1 MNTPLMPKAT
11 AVWLVDNTAL
21 SFEQIADF
29 CDLHVLEV
37 KGIADGDVASGINGL
52 SPIQNNQLARE
63 EIERCEA
70 DPEARLQLK
79 AATVPLPAKRVKG
92 PRYTPIAR
100 RQEKPD
106 AIAFLVKTFP
116 DLKDSQIIKLIGT
129 TKNTIGTIRD
139 RSHWNMANITPRDP
153 VLLGLCKQ
161 QDLDREV
168 AKVSDGKTAT
178 EIKAEAE
185 AQVQAEQST
194 ASLEADALAFA
205 NKGKSDAD
213 QPAPYAIPDALF
225 KLASQNRGEDGD

>member
-21 SFEQIADF
+21 SFEQIANF

-52 SPIQNNQLARE
+52 SPLQNNQLTRE
-63 EIERCEA
+63 EIDRCEA
-70 DPEARLQLK
+70 DPDARLQLRPS
-79 AATVPLPAKRVKG
+79 TVPMPAKRVKG

-116 DLKDSQIIKLIGT
+116 DLKDAQIIKLIGT
-129 TKNTIGTIRD
+129 TKNTIGTIRE
-139 RSHWNMANITPRDP
+139 RTHWNMANIQARDP

-178 EIKAEAE
+178 ELKAEVE
-185 AQVQAEQST
+185 AAEQAAKS
-194 ASLEADALAFA
+194 ASNFEADALAFA
-205 NKGKSDAD
+205 NKGKSNEA
-213 QPAPYAIPDALF
+213 APYAIPDALF
-225 KLASQNRGEDGD
+225 KLASQNRDGGDGA

>member
-21 SFEQIADF
+21 SFAQIAEF
-29 CDLHVLEV
+29 CDLHELEV
-37 KGIADGDVASGINGL
+37 KGIADGDVAAGIVGL
-52 SPIQNNQLARE
+52 SPLQNNQLSRE
-63 EIERCEA
+63 EIERCEK

-79 AATVPLPAKRVKG
+79 EAKVPMPDKRTKG

-129 TKNTIGTIRD
+129 TKNTIGAIRD
-139 RSHWNMANITPRDP
+139 RTHWNMANINPRDP

-178 EIKAEAE
+178 EMKAEAE
-185 AQVQAEQST
+185 AAEAAKTT
-194 ASLEADALAFA
+194 ASDLEAQALAFG
-205 NKGKSDAD
+205 NKGQKD
-213 QPAPYAIPDALF
+213 PEPYAIPDALF
-225 KLASQNRGEDGD
+225 KLANQNRTSEDEA

>member
-21 SFEQIADF
+21 SFAQIAEF
-29 CDLHVLEV
+29 CDLHELEV
-37 KGIADGDVASGINGL
+37 KGIADGDVAAGIVGL
-52 SPIQNNQLARE
+52 SPIQNNQLSRE
-63 EIERCEA
+63 EISRCEA
-70 DPEARLQLK
+70 DSEARLQLT
-79 AATVPLPAKRVKG
+79 AAKIPMPDKRTKG

-129 TKNTIGTIRD
+129 TKNTIGAIRD
-139 RSHWNMANITPRDP
+139 RTHWNMANINPRDP

-178 EIKAEAE
+178 EVKAETE
-185 AQVQAEQST
+185 AAAGTSA
-194 ASLEADALAFA
+194 ASLEAQALAFG
-205 NKGKSDAD
+205 NKGGSSEP
-213 QPAPYAIPDALF
+213 QPYAIPDALF
-225 KLASQNRGEDGD
+225 KLASQNRGESEES

>member
-1 MNTPLMPKAT
+1 MPKAT

-21 SFEQIADF
+21 SFEQIASF

-37 KGIADGDVASGINGL
+37 KGIADGDVAAGINGL
-52 SPIQNNQLARE
+52 SPVQNNQLTRE
-63 EIERCEA
+63 EIERCENDSRA
-70 DPEARLQLK
+70 HLQLK
-79 AATVPLPAKRVKG
+79 TATVPLPAKRVKG

-106 AIAFLVKTFP
+106 AIAFLIKTFP

-129 TKNTIGTIRD
+129 TKNTIGAIRE
-139 RSHWNMANITPRDP
+139 RNHWNMANITPRDP

-168 AKVSDGKTAT
+168 AKVSDGKTAAQM
-178 EIKAEAE
+178 KAETT
-185 AQVQAEQST
+185 AQAARTSVPSA

-205 NKGKSDAD
+205 NKGKAAE
-213 QPAPYAIPDALF
+213 PAPYAIPDALF
-225 KLASQNRGEDGD
+225 KLAASSRDGGTR

>member
-37 KGIADGDVASGINGL
+37 KGIADGDVATGINGL
-52 SPIQNNQLARE
+52 SPIQNNQLSRD
-63 EIERCEA
+63 EIARCEGE
-70 DPEARLQLK
+70 PSARLKLK
-79 AATVPLPAKRVKG
+79 EATVPLPAKRVKG

-116 DLKDSQIIKLIGT
+116 DLKDPQIIKLIGT
-129 TKNTIGTIRD
+129 TKNTIGAIRD
-139 RSHWNMANITPRDP
+139 RGHWNMANIQPRDP

-178 EIKAEAE
+178 QMKAEA
-185 AQVQAEQST
+185 QAEEAISQTSAT
-194 ASLEADALAFA
+194 LEADALRFT
-205 NKGKSDAD
+205 NKGKGAD
-213 QPAPYAIPDALF
+213 QPAPYVIPDALF
-225 KLASQNRGEDGD
+225 KLASQSREGKKN

>member
-21 SFEQIADF
+21 SFEQIAEF

-37 KGIADGDVASGINGL
+37 KGIADGDVASGIVGL
-52 SPIQNNQLARE
+52 SPLQNNQLDRG
-63 EIERCEA
+63 EIERCEKDA
-70 DPEARLQLK
+70 EARLQLK
-79 AATVPLPAKRVKG
+79 ISTVPLPAKRSKG

-129 TKNTIGTIRD
+129 TKNTIGTIRN
-139 RSHWNMANITPRDP
+139 RNHWNMANITPRDP

-178 EIKAEAE
+178 ELKAEAE
-185 AQVQAEQST
+185 AANQVTQS
-194 ASLEADALAFA
+194 ADSLAADALAFA
-205 NKGKSDAD
+205 NKSKPDDS
-213 QPAPYAIPDALF
+213 APYAIPEALF
-225 KLASQNRGEDGD
+225 KLAETNRDVSDN

>member
-21 SFEQIADF
+21 SFDQIADF
-29 CDLHVLEV
+29 CDLHMLEV
-37 KGIADGDVASGINGL
+37 KGIADGDVAAGIVGL
-52 SPIQNNQLARE
+52 SPIQNNQLDRE

-70 DPEARLQLK
+70 DPDARLQLK
-79 AATVPLPAKRVKG
+79 KATVPLPAKRVKG

-129 TKNTIGTIRD
+129 TKNTIGAIRE
-139 RSHWNMANITPRDP
+139 RNHWNMANITPRDP

-168 AKVSDGKTAT
+168 AKVSDGKTAS
-178 EIKAEAE
+178 EIKAEA
-185 AQVQAEQST
+185 QAADQAANAT

-205 NKGKSDAD
+205 NKGKSDD
-213 QPAPYAIPDALF
+213 EPAPYAIPDALF
-225 KLASQNRGEDGD
+225 KLASQSRDSGEEE

>member
-1 MNTPLMPKAT
+1 MNRPLMPKAT

-21 SFEQIADF
+21 SFEQIAEF

-37 KGIADGDVASGINGL
+37 KGIADGDVATGISGL

-63 EIERCEA
+63 EVERCEA
-70 DPEARLQLK
+70 DPEARLELK
-79 AATVPLPAKRVKG
+79 VATVPLPAKRVKG

-106 AIAFLVKTFP
+106 AIAFLLKSFP

-129 TKNTIGTIRD
+129 TKNTIGAIRE
-139 RSHWNMANITPRDP
+139 RKHWNMANITPRDP

-161 QDLDREV
+161 QDLDQEL

-178 EIKAEAE
+178 ELKAEAH
-185 AQVQAEQST
+185 SRT
-194 ASLEADALAFA
+194 SLEADALAFA
-205 NKGKSDAD
+205 NKGKSKDEQAS
-213 QPAPYAIPDALF
+213 PYAIPDALF
-225 KLASQNRGEDGD
+225 KLASQSRGSGRKQA